1 MHAAN
6 RDAPRPR
13 RWACRFGRSAFLLTA
28 VCLTGCGTDGA
39 TLELIKAA
47 ELGLDSAREGEQ
59 GHHERWQEQI
69 EAQRAALAA
78 AFDADVR
85 LAASGQI
92 IAADGQPV
100 ELSPEWVISARKGY
114 AAALG
119 MLAEQDRRAQAA
131 HANRMDNL
139 AAASQCLQM
148 ARELL
153 LRRAELTGRV
163 RGILERIERRWTHE

>member
-1 MHAAN
+1 MHATN
-6 RDAPRPR
+6 RDVR
-13 RWACRFGRSAFLLTA
+13 RRRCFAARLAGSAALLIA
-28 VCLTGCGTDGA
+28 ICLAGCGTDA
-39 TLELIKAA
+39 AAVELIGAA
-47 ELGLDSAREGEQ
+47 QLGLNSATEGEKA
-59 GHHERWQEQI
+59 HHARWQEQI
-69 EAQRAALAA
+69 DAQRAALAA

-92 IAADGQPV
+92 PGADGQPV

-119 MLAEQDRRAQAA
+119 MLAEQDRQATAA
-131 HANRMDNL
+131 HATRMDNL
-139 AAASQCLQM
+139 AAAGECLQM

>member
-6 RDAPRPR
+6 RERPR
-13 RWACRFGRSAFLLTA
+13 RRPCRFVAAAWMLAGT
-28 VCLTGCGTDGA
+28 VCLGGCGTDAA
-39 TLELIKAA
+39 TLELIGAA
-47 ELGLDSAREGEQ
+47 RLGLDSAREGEQ
-59 GHHERWQEQI
+59 AHHERWQDQI
-69 EAQRAALAA
+69 ETQRDALAA

-92 IAADGQPV
+92 TGADGEPV
-100 ELSPEWVISARKGY
+100 ELSPEWVICARKGY

-131 HANRMDNL
+131 HATRMDNL
-139 AAASQCLQM
+139 AAARECLEM